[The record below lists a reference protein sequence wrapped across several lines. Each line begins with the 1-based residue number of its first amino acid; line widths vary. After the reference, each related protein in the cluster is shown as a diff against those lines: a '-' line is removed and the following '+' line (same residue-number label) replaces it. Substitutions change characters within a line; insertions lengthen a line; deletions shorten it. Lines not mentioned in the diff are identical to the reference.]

1 MNEKTENNLD
11 LYSLEFS
18 EGGKELINKIGVI
31 EIFYYNSE
39 KDIIRKNRI
48 RKNRVMVLKKIRKHT
63 FQFHTPKYWINLH
76 TFWDNIFKLFILYE
90 KTTIEKNFKKFFKK
104 ILKKNKIKPLNNDKI
119 KVQDISLLP
128 KFDCVLDSNLN
139 KLMIPYFEKVRKKLK
154 HKKNFY
160 FILRQAETYHSME
173 IRVENKNY
181 TGKNKKRKE
190 IKVGDDY
197 NRDRKKYVSLK
208 RVIDR
213 DNDLYGEKIIDEST
227 GEIIRECYEPLK
239 DHQGRGNAKYK

>member
-1 MNEKTENNLD
+1 
-11 LYSLEFS
+11 
-18 EGGKELINKIGVI
+18 
-31 EIFYYNSE
+31 
-39 KDIIRKNRI
+39 
-48 RKNRVMVLKKIRKHT
+48 
-63 FQFHTPKYWINLH
+63 
-76 TFWDNIFKLFILYE
+76 
-90 KTTIEKNFKKFFKK
+90 
-104 ILKKNKIKPLNNDKI
+104 
-119 KVQDISLLP
+119 
-128 KFDCVLDSNLN
+128 
-139 KLMIPYFEKVRKKLK
+139 
-154 HKKNFY
+154 
-160 FILRQAETYHSME
+160 ME